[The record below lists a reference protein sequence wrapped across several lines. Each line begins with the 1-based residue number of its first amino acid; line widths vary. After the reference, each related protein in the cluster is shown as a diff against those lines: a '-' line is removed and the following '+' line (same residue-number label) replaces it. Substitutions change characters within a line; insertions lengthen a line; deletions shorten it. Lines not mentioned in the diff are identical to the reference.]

1 MEAGSLICYV
11 YEDVFEKS
19 QRNLRGIRTKE
30 VNVRDY
36 SATIQSARRWLIEN
50 KSADD
55 RQDGVPEKRL
65 RTGIEMKG

>member
-1 MEAGSLICYV
+1 M
-11 YEDVFEKS
+11 
-19 QRNLRGIRTKE
+19 
-30 VNVRDY
+30 RDY